1 MQTNRIHSK
10 KENKFL
16 DRDDKKEKKN
26 IKIIINS
33 SLDGDWNTM
42 ATFMNN
48 LFFIFQQTNFH
59 KMLIHYIM
67 CFS

>member
-1 MQTNRIHSK
+1 MQTNIIHSK

-33 SLDGDWNTM
+33 SLNGDWNT
-42 ATFMNN
+42 
-48 LFFIFQQTNFH
+48 
-59 KMLIHYIM
+59 
-67 CFS
+67 